1 MHFRVYFHSEIPSC
15 VSTDPSHSSFFHS
28 PHHPCYLC
36 SWCAADLR
44 ESDRTAG
51 YVWVYFHA
59 ILVGET
65 WPAFQSLVPDGGSN
79 LRGKGGE
86 KRKQA

>member
-1 MHFRVYFHSEIPSC
+1 MKGLCIPQPCSLQSES
-15 VSTDPSHSSFFHS
+15 
-28 PHHPCYLC
+28 
-36 SWCAADLR
+36 AAELR
-44 ESDRTAG
+44 QSDRTAG
-51 YVWVYFHA
+51 WMRLYFHA

-65 WPAFQSLVPDGGSN
+65 WPAFQSPVPDGGSN

>member
-1 MHFRVYFHSEIPSC
+1 MKGLRLPQPCSLL
-15 VSTDPSHSSFFHS
+15 SHS
-28 PHHPCYLC
+28 
-36 SWCAADLR
+36 AADLR

-51 YVWVYFHA
+51 WKRVYFHA

-65 WPAFQSLVPDGGSN
+65 WPAFQSPMPDGGSN
-79 LRGKGGE
+79 LQGKGGG